1 MSRSSAQH
9 FSISALLLENWK
21 SIIKCQVHFSAL
33 LFSPNF
39 GPTSPYCLDSSSM
52 SLNRFFF
59 KVSWPAFCYQQASL
73 LLSEMEISNQVTFE
87 HSGVISWNIIFNIT
101 GIENYK
107 EILNLDLKQ
116 IDGKTINVIRNQDFS
131 L

>member
-1 MSRSSAQH
+1 
-9 FSISALLLENWK
+9 
-21 SIIKCQVHFSAL
+21 
-33 LFSPNF
+33 
-39 GPTSPYCLDSSSM
+39 
-52 SLNRFFF
+52 
-59 KVSWPAFCYQQASL
+59 
-73 LLSEMEISNQVTFE
+73 MEISNQVTFE